1 MRYYFA
7 SPRTASAR
15 VRGPEPGEPPMPRGR
30 GYTKVDLRHLLE
42 DLRDAYPGG
51 LEETILTELVA
62 NSLDAGASVI
72 RGFADPAAATF
83 RLEDDGRGMVWKE
96 LRQFHNLAASSKTRG
111 AGIGFAGVGIKLALL
126 AAREVVTESRRGKSH
141 AASRW
146 HLASS
151 EFAPYEPIAPPGFV
165 REHGTA
171 VLLHLNHGLSPL
183 VDAGYLE
190 HVLRLHFQPLLDPS
204 FAGALAPLYPRGVRF
219 EVNGRPIEPAS
230 HAAPERAPLEVRIE
244 RQRKA
249 SGLGH
254 IERHAQPVAESLR
267 GIAIRTYAK
276 VIRRGW
282 DWLGILPAAPER
294 ITGIIEV
301 PALAQALTL
310 NKGDFVRT
318 GPRGALYLSYRRA
331 IQEAVQAQLTRWGDA
346 RDVAQD
352 TRRKVARPLER
363 DLERVLDG
371 LSDEFPLLASLIERQ
386 RGGQRR
392 ISLEKWQGGPSAPGD
407 PGERAIVSAMADE
420 AAAAAAAEMESEG
433 GPAAP
438 EPSTAAE
445 VSPIAT
451 LSPPS
456 VEPAAKGEVA
466 TETHAASA
474 NGGGQRA
481 EPGGRGQRYGL
492 SLQFEARPGDPELAR
507 LIENTVWINTDH
519 PAYQRAESTRSTGY
533 HVAVAVALA
542 LAPLAAGGAGV
553 QQFLTAFLAQWGE
566 SVRGSKKSRGGARRV
581 R

>member
-1 MRYYFA
+1 
-7 SPRTASAR
+7 
-15 VRGPEPGEPPMPRGR
+15 MPRGR

-72 RGFADPAAATF
+72 RVFADPAATTF

-96 LRQFHNLAASSKTRG
+96 LKQFHNLAASNKTRG

-126 AAREVVTESRRGKSH
+126 AAREVVTESRRGKAH

-146 HLASS
+146 HLASA
-151 EFAPYEPIAPPGFV
+151 EFAPYEPIVPPGFV
-165 REHGTA
+165 REHGTT
-171 VLLHLNHGLSPL
+171 VLLRLNHGLSPL
-183 VDAGYLE
+183 VDGGYIE
-190 HVLRLHFQPLLDPS
+190 HVIRSHFQPLVDPS
-204 FAGALAPLYPRGVRF
+204 LSAAIAPLYPRGVRF
-219 EVNGRPIEPAS
+219 EVNGQPLDPARPPTA
-230 HAAPERAPLEVRIE
+230 ERAPLEVRIE

-267 GIAIRTYAK
+267 GIAISTYGK

-294 ITGIIEV
+294 ITGILEV
-301 PALAQALTL
+301 PSLSQALTL

-318 GPRGALYLSYRRA
+318 GSRGALYLSYRRA
-331 IQEAVQAQLTRWGDA
+331 IQEAVQVQLTRWGDA
-346 RDVAQD
+346 RDLVQD
-352 TRRKVARPLER
+352 TRRKAARPLER

-371 LSDEFPLLASLIERQ
+371 LTDEFPLLASLVERQ

-392 ISLEKWQGGPSAPGD
+392 IELKQRAGGTLTAGD
-407 PGERAIVSAMADE
+407 TGAEAITSGEGAV
-420 AAAAAAAEMESEG
+420 AAAELAADTSVAAAVATLEYEG
-433 GPAAP
+433 GLVAPEAAP
-438 EPSTAAE
+438 LPA
-445 VSPIAT
+445 
-451 LSPPS
+451 
-456 VEPAAKGEVA
+456 EPAAATLAAPVPEEQGERDAESDV
-466 TETHAASA
+466 HAAETS
-474 NGGGQRA
+474 GGMRA
-481 EPGGRGQRYGL
+481 AGAARGQRYGL

-519 PAYQRAESTRSTGY
+519 AAYQRAEATRSTGY
-533 HVAVAVALA
+533 HIAVAVALA
-542 LAPLAAGGAGV
+542 LAPLATGGAGV

-566 SVRGSKKSRGGARRV
+566 SVRAEKKGKAAGRRGR
-581 R
+581 

>member
-1 MRYYFA
+1 
-7 SPRTASAR
+7 
-15 VRGPEPGEPPMPRGR
+15 MPRGR

-72 RGFADPAAATF
+72 RVFADPSATTF

-96 LRQFHNLAASSKTRG
+96 LKQFHNLAASSKTRG

-151 EFAPYEPIAPPGFV
+151 EFAPYEPIAAPGFI

-183 VDAGYLE
+183 VDAGYIE
-190 HVLRLHFQPLLDPS
+190 HVIRSHFQPLVDPS
-204 FAGALAPLYPRGVRF
+204 FAEALAPLYPRGVRF
-219 EVNGRPIEPAS
+219 EVNGQPLAPVRPPA
-230 HAAPERAPLEVRIE
+230 AERAPLEVRIE

-267 GIAIRTYAK
+267 GIAISTYGK

-294 ITGIIEV
+294 ITGILEV
-301 PALAQALTL
+301 PSLSQALTL

-318 GPRGALYLSYRRA
+318 GPRGAVYLSYRRA

-346 RDVAQD
+346 RDLAQD

-371 LSDEFPLLASLIERQ
+371 LTDEFPLLASLVERQ

-392 ISLEKWQGGPSAPGD
+392 IELKRQAGGAVAAGTA
-407 PGERAIVSAMADE
+407 GEQAITIGEGAI
-420 AAAAAAAEMESEG
+420 AAAELAADPSVAAAVATLEYEG
-433 GPAAP
+433 GLVAP
-438 EPSTAAE
+438 ETPAPAEPPATTLAPPAPEKPSERDA
-445 VSPIAT
+445 VSDANAT
-451 LSPPS
+451 D
-456 VEPAAKGEVA
+456 
-466 TETHAASA
+466 A
-474 NGGGQRA
+474 NGGGLRA
-481 EPGGRGQRYGL
+481 EGPARGQRYGL
-492 SLQFEARPGDPELAR
+492 SLQFESRLGDPELAR

-519 PAYQRAESTRSTGY
+519 AAYQRAEATRATGY
-533 HVAVAVALA
+533 HIAVAVALA
-542 LAPLAAGGAGV
+542 LAPLATGGAGV

-566 SVRGSKKSRGGARRV
+566 SVRAEKKGKAPGRRGR
-581 R
+581 

>member
-1 MRYYFA
+1 
-7 SPRTASAR
+7 
-15 VRGPEPGEPPMPRGR
+15 MPRGR

-51 LEETILTELVA
+51 LEETILTALIA

-72 RGFADPAAATF
+72 RVFADPAATTF
-83 RLEDDGRGMVWKE
+83 RVVDDGRGMVWKE
-96 LRQFHNLAASSKTRG
+96 LKQFHNLAASSKTRG

-146 HLASS
+146 HLASA
-151 EFAPYEPIAPPGFV
+151 ELAPYEPISPPGFV
-165 REHGTA
+165 GEHGTA

-183 VDAGYLE
+183 VDAGYIE
-190 HVLRLHFQPLLDPS
+190 HVIRSHFQPLVDPS
-204 FAGALAPLYPRGVRF
+204 FAGALAPLYPGGVRF
-219 EVNGRPIEPAS
+219 EVNGRPLDPARPP
-230 HAAPERAPLEVRIE
+230 AAERAPLEVRIE

-267 GIAIRTYAK
+267 GIAISTYGK

-294 ITGIIEV
+294 ITGILEV
-301 PALAQALTL
+301 PSLSQALTL

-346 RDVAQD
+346 RDLAQD
-352 TRRKVARPLER
+352 TRRKAARPLER
-363 DLERVLDG
+363 DLERVLDE
-371 LSDEFPLLASLIERQ
+371 LTDEFPLLASLVERQ

-392 ISLEKWQGGPSAPGD
+392 IELKHRAGGALAASD
-407 PGERAIVSAMADE
+407 TGERAIAIGEGAV
-420 AAAAAAAEMESEG
+420 AAAELAADPSVAAAVATLEYEG
-433 GPAAP
+433 GRIAPAPGLPAEPPMPTLAP
-438 EPSTAAE
+438 PVPEQPSERDTASDAH
-445 VSPIAT
+445 
-451 LSPPS
+451 
-456 VEPAAKGEVA
+456 A
-466 TETHAASA
+466 TEATGGLRAAGA
-474 NGGGQRA
+474 A
-481 EPGGRGQRYGL
+481 RGQRYGL
-492 SLQFEARPGDPELAR
+492 SLQFEARPGDPELGR

-519 PAYQRAESTRSTGY
+519 AAYQRAEATRATSY
-533 HVAVAVALA
+533 HIAVAVALA
-542 LAPLAAGGAGV
+542 LAPLATGGAGV

-566 SVRGSKKSRGGARRV
+566 SVRGEKKGKAAGRR
-581 R
+581 RR

>member
-1 MRYYFA
+1 
-7 SPRTASAR
+7 
-15 VRGPEPGEPPMPRGR
+15 MPRGR

-72 RGFADPAAATF
+72 RVFADPAATTF
-83 RLEDDGRGMVWKE
+83 RLEDNGRGMVWKE
-96 LRQFHNLAASSKTRG
+96 LKQFHNLAASSKTRG

-146 HLASS
+146 HLASA
-151 EFAPYEPIAPPGFV
+151 EFAPYEPIAAPGHV
-165 REHGTA
+165 TDHGTA

-190 HVLRLHFQPLLDPS
+190 HVIRTHFQPLLDPS
-204 FAGALAPLYPRGVRF
+204 FAEALAPLYPRGVRF
-219 EVNGRPIEPAS
+219 EVNGRALEPARPP
-230 HAAPERAPLEVRIE
+230 AAERAPLEVRIE

-267 GIAIRTYAK
+267 GIAISTYGK

-294 ITGIIEV
+294 ITGILEI
-301 PALAQALTL
+301 PSLSQALTL

-318 GPRGALYLSYRRA
+318 GPRGAVYLSYRRA

-371 LSDEFPLLASLIERQ
+371 LSDEFPLLASLVERQ

-392 ISLEKWQGGPSAPGD
+392 IELKRQTGGGLAASAA
-407 PGERAIVSAMADE
+407 GEQAITIGEGAI
-420 AAAAAAAEMESEG
+420 AAAELAADPSVAAAVATLEYEG
-433 GPAAP
+433 GLVAP
-438 EPSTAAE
+438 EAPALPAETPATALAPPAPEAPSERDATAD
-445 VSPIAT
+445 
-451 LSPPS
+451 
-456 VEPAAKGEVA
+456 
-466 TETHAASA
+466 THAADA
-474 NGGGQRA
+474 NGGGLRPEGTA
-481 EPGGRGQRYGL
+481 RGQRYGL

-519 PAYQRAESTRSTGY
+519 AAYQRAEATRATGY
-533 HVAVAVALA
+533 HIAVAVALA
-542 LAPLAAGGAGV
+542 LAPLATGGAGV

-566 SVRGSKKSRGGARRV
+566 SVRGEKKGKSAVRRGR
-581 R
+581 

>member
-1 MRYYFA
+1 
-7 SPRTASAR
+7 
-15 VRGPEPGEPPMPRGR
+15 MPRGR

-62 NSLDAGASVI
+62 NSLDAGASLI
-72 RGFADPAAATF
+72 RVFADPSAATF
-83 RLEDDGRGMVWKE
+83 RLEDNGRGMVWKE
-96 LRQFHNLAASSKTRG
+96 LKQFHNLAASSKTRG

-146 HLASS
+146 HLASA
-151 EFAPYEPIAPPGFV
+151 EFAPYEPITPPGFV
-165 REHGTA
+165 HEHGTA

-183 VDAGYLE
+183 VDAGYIE
-190 HVLRLHFQPLLDPS
+190 HVIRTHFQPLVDPS
-204 FAGALAPLYPRGVRF
+204 FSDALAPLYPRDVRF
-219 EVNGRPIEPAS
+219 EVNTRALDPMRQPA
-230 HAAPERAPLEVRIE
+230 AERAPLEVRIE

-267 GIAIRTYAK
+267 GIAISTYGK

-294 ITGIIEV
+294 ITGILEV
-301 PALAQALTL
+301 PSLSQALTL

-318 GPRGALYLSYRRA
+318 GPRGAVYLSYRRA

-346 RDVAQD
+346 RDLVQD
-352 TRRKVARPLER
+352 TRRKAARPLER

-371 LSDEFPLLASLIERQ
+371 LTDEFPLLASLVERQ

-392 ISLEKWQGGPSAPGD
+392 IELKRQSGGALASSDG
-407 PGERAIVSAMADE
+407 GEPAIKIGEGAI
-420 AAAAAAAEMESEG
+420 AAAELAADTSVAAAVATLEYEG
-433 GPAAP
+433 GLVAP
-438 EPSTAAE
+438 EPTALPAEPLAATLAPPAPEGPSERDAGSDTLAAE
-445 VSPIAT
+445 
-451 LSPPS
+451 
-456 VEPAAKGEVA
+456 
-466 TETHAASA
+466 A
-474 NGGGQRA
+474 NGGGLRA
-481 EPGGRGQRYGL
+481 AGAARGQRYGL

-507 LIENTVWINTDH
+507 LIENAVWINTDH
-519 PAYQRAESTRSTGY
+519 AAYQRAEATRSTGY
-533 HVAVAVALA
+533 HIAVAVALA
-542 LAPLAAGGAGV
+542 LAPLATGGVGV

-566 SVRGSKKSRGGARRV
+566 SVRAEKKGRTVARRG

>member
-1 MRYYFA
+1 
-7 SPRTASAR
+7 
-15 VRGPEPGEPPMPRGR
+15 MPRGR

-72 RGFADPAAATF
+72 RVVADPSVATF
-83 RLEDDGRGMVWKE
+83 RLEDNGRGMVWKE
-96 LRQFHNLAASSKTRG
+96 LKQFHNLAASSKTRG

-146 HLASS
+146 HLASA

-165 REHGTA
+165 SEHGTA

-183 VDAGYLE
+183 VDAGYIE
-190 HVLRLHFQPLLDPS
+190 HVIRSHFQPLVDPS
-204 FAGALAPLYPRGVRF
+204 FADALAPLYPRGVRF
-219 EVNGRPIEPAS
+219 EVNGHALEPVRQPAV
-230 HAAPERAPLEVRIE
+230 ERAPLEVRIE

-267 GIAIRTYAK
+267 GIAISTYGK

-282 DWLGILPAAPER
+282 DWLGILPATPER
-294 ITGIIEV
+294 ITGILEV
-301 PALAQALTL
+301 PSLSQALTL

-318 GPRGALYLSYRRA
+318 GPRGAVYLSYRRA

-346 RDVAQD
+346 RDLAQD

-371 LSDEFPLLASLIERQ
+371 LTDEFPLLASLVERQ
-386 RGGQRR
+386 RGGQKR
-392 ISLEKWQGGPSAPGD
+392 IELKRQAGGALAASEG
-407 PGERAIVSAMADE
+407 GEPAFKHEEGAI
-420 AAAAAAAEMESEG
+420 AAAELAADTSVAAAVATLEYEG
-433 GPAAP
+433 GLVAPEAPALPAEPPAATLAP
-438 EPSTAAE
+438 PAPEEPSERDAAPDAHAAE
-445 VSPIAT
+445 T
-451 LSPPS
+451 
-456 VEPAAKGEVA
+456 
-466 TETHAASA
+466 
-474 NGGGQRA
+474 NGGGMRGA
-481 EPGGRGQRYGL
+481 GAARGQRYGL

-519 PAYQRAESTRSTGY
+519 AAYQRAEATRATGY
-533 HVAVAVALA
+533 HIAVAVALA
-542 LAPLAAGGAGV
+542 LAPLATGGAGV

-566 SVRGSKKSRGGARRV
+566 SVRAEKKGRTAGRRGR
-581 R
+581 